1 MDFTYWIV
9 AISAIVI
16 SIFLLSIKYDG
27 HLDERSYRTIRYS
40 LALGA
45 FLDATICLTS
55 GYIAVQGHDP
65 MVLNQHFTPIIFNIQ
80 LAIMAYAM
88 MGLLHLRHIDRYTP
102 WVYHISA
109 VVAAATIFIGYLIWS
124 DGTFSWEIYI
134 DYIANCRI
142 IAWFRT
148 VYVIYLILAVVRSCA
163 HLIRASHNYINIVEN
178 YFSEEEVIS
187 GRHLSGSVYI
197 FVIYFLCSAS
207 VFLIPNILVNQII
220 EFIIAG
226 CLMLFAIMIIN
237 LHNTYFK
244 IYPPHNLAMML
255 QSLEDRKNGVVTD
268 VKDPEEEVIDSTIES
283 ARTIM
288 RGGIEDIIAAWSQ
301 RDDKPYV
308 KESLTLLDV
317 AEDTKLSPRLLSEF
331 LNKYYKVNFCTWI
344 NTLRIEEVK
353 RLLIERPSLSLGEIS
368 VMVGFSDPASLS
380 KIFKKISNESPS
392 AYKKRLTT

>member
-1 MDFTYWIV
+1 MDFIYWIV

-27 HLDERSYRTIRYS
+27 HLDERSYRTIRYT

-124 DGTFSWEIYI
+124 DGKFSWDIYT
-134 DYIANCRI
+134 DYIANCQV
-142 IAWFRT
+142 IAWFRAL
-148 VYVIYLILAVVRSCA
+148 YVIYLILAVIRTCA
-163 HLIRASHNYINIVEN
+163 HLIRASHRYINIVEN
-178 YFSEEEVIS
+178 YFSEEEVVS
-187 GRHLSGSVYI
+187 GRRL
-197 FVIYFLCSAS
+197 SAS
-207 VFLIPNILVNQII
+207 VYVFWGYFLLSTLAFLVPNSIANQII
-220 EFIIAG
+220 ELGITA

-244 IYPPHNLAMML
+244 IYPPHNLAVML
-255 QSLEDRKNGVVTD
+255 QSLEDRENGVVAE
-268 VKDPEEEVIDSTIES
+268 VKEEPKVESRIES
-283 ARTIM
+283 ARNIM
-288 RGGIEDIIAAWSQ
+288 RGSIEDIIVEWSN
-301 RDDKPYV
+301 REDKPYI

-317 AEDTKLSPRLLSEF
+317 AEETKLSPRLLSEF

-344 NTLRIEEVK
+344 NRLRIEEVK
-353 RLLIERPSLSLGEIS
+353 RLLLEQPNLSLAEIS
-368 VMVGFSDPASLS
+368 MIVGFSDPASLS

-392 AYKKRLTT
+392 AYKKRQSV